1 MIISQTGDGGWSVTD
16 DAWGE
21 DGLHSVSA
29 CVGSLAEAMTIEHE
43 WLVRRLSVARW
54 SGRAFEPSTRAD
66 RLRRTLT

>member
-21 DGLHSVSA
+21 DGLHSISA
-29 CVGSLAEAMTIEHE
+29 RVGSLAEAVTVEHE

-54 SGRAFEPSTRAD
+54 SGRAFELSTRAD